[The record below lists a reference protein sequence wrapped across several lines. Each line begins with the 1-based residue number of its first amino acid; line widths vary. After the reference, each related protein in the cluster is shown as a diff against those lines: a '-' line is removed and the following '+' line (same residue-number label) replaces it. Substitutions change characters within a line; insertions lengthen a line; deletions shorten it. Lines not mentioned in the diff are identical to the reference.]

1 MQKLEKEQEES
12 DQPLFVEEYEE
23 EMEAKDKIIQKLSD
37 KRESDFLPDLEDVL
51 LKVGTK
57 KRIKRGKKTRPKIEV
72 EVERETTN
80 Q

>member
-1 MQKLEKEQEES
+1 VQKLEKEQEES